1 MYEIQCYI
9 SDMSVAEYQRVRAAE
24 YMKEVKPA
32 MRDFILK
39 DDFDG
44 YNGRELRFVDR
55 MMWGDIPNIT

>member
-1 MYEIQCYI
+1 
-9 SDMSVAEYQRVRAAE
+9 
-24 YMKEVKPA
+24 MKEVKPT